1 MRNFHFPG
9 RSPVI
14 ARDAMCATS
23 HPLASLAAIE
33 MLRSGGNAID
43 AAITAT
49 AVLCVVEPAMTGIGG
64 DCFAIIA
71 KPGAKKPIAFN
82 SSGRA
87 PKAATAEWY
96 AKAGIKTIPMQS
108 PHAVTVPGAIDG
120 WSQLLRDHGTRSM
133 ADVLAPAIEQAERG
147 FPAAPRISSDW
158 ASLTAKLA
166 ANPGATQHLLPGGR
180 APRAGEIIRLP
191 ALAATL
197 KRIADKGRDGFYTGE
212 VAEDMV
218 AELRALGGLHTVE
231 DFANQAGSSTY
242 VEPISVAYKGVEVH
256 ELPPN
261 NQGVVAL
268 VMLKMLNRLGRL
280 GDGPCSLERYH
291 VMMEAVRLAYA
302 MRDKFVA
309 DPEMADVPV
318 DHMLSDAFADELV
331 SRIDRKTRKADL
343 GPIPVPGGTD
353 TTYLT
358 VVDKNGMAVSFINS
372 VYSGFGSGLMTRKT
386 GVLFQNRGQ
395 GFVLDPKHPNCIAP
409 GKRPMHTLV
418 PAMAMKDGRP
428 WASFGVMGGNLQPA
442 GHAYVLSNML
452 EYGQDP
458 QEALDTPRVFFEQGS
473 CWAEHSVPDEVYQ
486 GLARLGHPMQRRD
499 DPWGGGQ
506 IVVMEPDQGI
516 LIGASDPRKD
526 GCALGY

>member
-1 MRNFHFPG
+1 MRSFHFPG
-9 RSPVI
+9 RSPVMS
-14 ARDAMCATS
+14 RNAMCATS
-23 HPLASLAAIE
+23 HPLASLTAIE
-33 MLRSGGNAID
+33 MLKSGGNAID
-43 AAITAT
+43 AAIAAT

-71 KPGAKKPIAFN
+71 KPGQKPIAFN
-82 SSGRA
+82 ASGRA

-96 AKAGIKTIPMQS
+96 AKAGIKAIETQT
-108 PHAVTVPGAIDG
+108 PHSVTVPGAIDG
-120 WSQLLRDHGTRSM
+120 WATLLEDHGTRSF
-133 ADVLAPAIEQAERG
+133 AQVLAPAIECAEKG
-147 FPAAPRISSDW
+147 VPVAPRIAWDW
-158 ASLTAKLA
+158 ASLETKLR
-166 ANPGATQHLLPGGR
+166 ANPAATLHYTKDGR
-180 APRAGEIIRLP
+180 IPKAGEVMTMP

-197 KRIADKGRDGFYTGE
+197 RRIADKGRDGFYTGP

-231 DFANQAGSSTY
+231 DFAVQKCAY
-242 VEPISVAYKGVEVH
+242 VEPISVTYKGVEVL

-268 VMLKMLNRLGRL
+268 VMLKMLDRLGRL
-280 GDGPCSLERYH
+280 GDGPVSVERYH

-302 MRDKFVA
+302 MRDIFVA
-309 DPEMADVPV
+309 DPVMADVPV
-318 DHMLSDAFADELV
+318 AHMLSDAFADELV
-331 SRIDRKTRKADL
+331 SRIDRKARKPDL
-343 GPIPVPGGTD
+343 GPIPRPGGTD

-358 VVDKNGMAVSFINS
+358 VVDAQGLAVSFINS
-372 VYSGFGSGLMTRKT
+372 IYSGFGSGIATKKT

-418 PAMAMKDGRP
+418 PAMAMRDGKP
-428 WASFGVMGGNLQPA
+428 WAAFGVMGGNLQPA
-442 GHAYVLSNML
+442 GHAYVMSNML
-452 EYGQDP
+452 EYGLDA
-458 QEALDTPRVFFEQGS
+458 QEALDCPRIFFENGV
-473 CWAEHSVPDEVYQ
+473 CWAEESVPAAIYD
-486 GLARLGHPMQRRD
+486 GMAKLGHPMQRKP

-506 IVVMEPDQGI
+506 MVVMDRANGS

>member
-1 MRNFHFPG
+1 MRNFHYPG

-14 ARDAMCATS
+14 TRNAMCATS

-33 MLRSGGNAID
+33 MLRSGGNALD

-64 DCFAIIA
+64 DCFALIA
-71 KPGAKKPIAFN
+71 KPGMKKPIAMN
-82 SSGRA
+82 ASGHA
-87 PKAATAEWY
+87 PKAATADWY
-96 AKAGIKTIPMQS
+96 AKAGITTLPMQS

-120 WSQLLRDHGTRSM
+120 WARLLKDHGTRSF
-133 ADVLAPAIEQAERG
+133 ADVLAPAIETAERG
-147 FPAAPRISSDW
+147 FVVAPRIAFDW
-158 ASLTAKLA
+158 ASLTDKLK
-166 ANPGATQHLLPGGR
+166 ANPAATHHLLPGGR
-180 APRAGEIIRLP
+180 APKAGEVIALP

-218 AELRALGGLHTVE
+218 TELKALGGLHTLE
-231 DFANQAGSSTY
+231 DFAVQACSY
-242 VEPISVAYKGVEVH
+242 VDPISVAYKGVDVWEM
-256 ELPPN
+256 PPN

-268 VMLKMLNRLGRL
+268 VMLKMLNRFGRL
-280 GDGPCSLERYH
+280 GDGPQSVERYH

-331 SRIDRKTRKADL
+331 SRIDRKVRKPDL

-358 VVDKNGMAVSFINS
+358 VVDKDGMAVSFINS
-372 VYSGFGSGLMTRKT
+372 IFSGFGSGIMARKS

-395 GFVLDPKHPNCIAP
+395 GFSLDPKHPNCIAP

-418 PAMAMKDGRP
+418 PAMAMRDGKP

-452 EYGQDP
+452 EYGLDP
-458 QEALDTPRVFFEQGS
+458 QEALDCSRVFFEHGT
-473 CWAEHSVPDEVYQ
+473 CWAEHSVPEPVYR
-486 GLARLGHPMQRRD
+486 GLAELGHPMERKV

-506 IVVMEPDQGI
+506 IVMMNHDTGT
-516 LIGASDPRKD
+516 LTGASDPRKD